1 MASNNRGTHPLYHA
15 RMKALIAEVEQKLAR
30 AGNLER
36 KRVAEWYF
44 PTRLEVA
51 GVAVPDLRRIARAIK
66 VTPQEVL
73 PLARALAKSGGF
85 EARAIAYELL
95 ARHKPPL
102 TTRLVE
108 ELGRG
113 NDNWG
118 LVDAF
123 SVLVAGPAWQKGFV
137 SDATVRKWARSRDRW
152 WRRTALVS
160 TVALNAKSRG
170 GTGDVKRTLEICRML
185 AADSDDMV
193 VKALSWALRELCKR
207 EPAAVRAFL
216 DERPQAP
223 RVVRE
228 VRRKLETGRKNR

>member
-1 MASNNRGTHPLYHA
+1 MIDRAGAFRYARGVKSA
-15 RMKALIAEVEQKLAR
+15 VAEIERQLAR
-30 AGNLER
+30 AGTAER

-44 PTRLEVA
+44 PTRLAVA
-51 GVAVPDLRRIARAIK
+51 GVAVPDLRWIARSIK
-66 VTPQEVL
+66 VAPGEVL

-85 EARAIAYELL
+85 ETRAVAYELV
-95 ARHKPPL
+95 ARNKTPL
-102 TTRLVE
+102 DTRTVE

-118 LVDAF
+118 LVDSF
-123 SVLVAGPAWQKGFV
+123 SVLVAGPAWRTGAV
-137 SDATVRKWARSRDRW
+137 SDAAVRKWARSRDRW

-170 GTGDVKRTLEICRML
+170 GTGDVGRTLAICRML
-185 AADSDDMV
+185 ADDPDEMV
-193 VKALSWALRELCKR
+193 VKALSWALRELAKR

-216 DERPQAP
+216 DERPLHP

-228 VRRKLETGRKNR
+228 VRRKLETGRKNL